1 MFISPCAKQAVIR
14 GPSCG
19 RDDLTS
25 KRSAA
30 PSERSPREAVRHG
43 RGARTGE
50 HREYAN
56 QSELP
61 FASSFIIEL
70 LHHPAQSPF
79 SLRALPSMSLITI
92 RWFAIRRPV
101 SAGPVEGVVR

>member
-1 MFISPCAKQAVIR
+1 
-14 GPSCG
+14 
-19 RDDLTS
+19 
-25 KRSAA
+25 
-30 PSERSPREAVRHG
+30 VRHG

-92 RWFAIRRPV
+92 RCVREEEGPFRRV
-101 SAGPVEGVVR
+101 RLKAWLGYSRFELECDSIANSISATILRRSLEPLD